1 MNVAVSALPIDSRE
15 LAELRGKLLRFAR
28 LQLRDEGAAED
39 AVQEALAAAVVNAA
53 RFTGQSAVQTWV
65 FAILKNKIVDVIRQ
79 QSRSINVSSLM
90 AEDASFDETFDALFK
105 ASEHWQ
111 PAARPRDWGDPEATL
126 SDRQFWAV
134 FDACLE
140 HLPERTARVFMMR
153 EFLELDTEEI
163 CQEVGISGDNC
174 YVILHRARNTLR
186 LCLDKSWFATGEA
199 RC

>member
-1 MNVAVSALPIDSRE
+1 MNDAVSVLPIDSSE
-15 LAELRGKLLRFAR
+15 LAALRSKLLRFAR
-28 LQLRDEGAAED
+28 LQLRDESAAED

-79 QSRSINVSSLM
+79 QSRSVNVSALM
-90 AEDASFDETFDALFK
+90 AEDASFDETFDTLFK

-111 PAARPRDWGDPEATL
+111 PAARPADWGNPEATL

-134 FDACLE
+134 FDACLDR
-140 HLPERTARVFMMR
+140 LPERTARVFMMR
-153 EFLELDTEEI
+153 EFLELDTDEI
-163 CQEVGISGDNC
+163 CRQAGISGDNC

-186 LCLDKSWFATGEA
+186 LCLDRSWFATGAA